1 MNGRIGIGLLLI
13 AALACVSRRADAIAV
28 PNLCIP
34 ARMAPA
40 ATTIPHNFPGFG
52 YDAPNATSTNVHLV
66 DTTKGAGEL
75 PLTFGPVTGPWN
87 KVVPQAG
94 FTVGDSYTLTFDSL
108 CYGMTLPEQK
118 PITFTVVADAP
129 MPTALG
135 AVMGTPTA
143 VVKNHGTSEV
153 TLDATYTLV
162 AEMKPWAAV
171 YELVLTLDGKPL
183 ETHPTVSA
191 AADTVHVTSRG
202 WCDDMS
208 AKVTNHVLTLRATM
222 PLAPT
227 LETPMSELA
236 FTCPAAHIVTPTPAT
251 LTPPASTDTGSGTP
265 TTGSSHS
272 GCSMSVGS
280 RGDGALSGIGLAL
293 GLAMV
298 LRKRTKKG
306 AR

>member
-1 MNGRIGIGLLLI
+1 MNGRIGIGLLLF
-13 AALACVSRRADAIAV
+13 AALACVSRRAEAFAA
-28 PNLCIP
+28 PNISIP

-52 YDAPNATSTNVHLV
+52 YDAPNAQSSNVHLV
-66 DTTKGAGEL
+66 DTTKGAAEL

-94 FTVGDSYTLTFDSL
+94 FTVGDSYTLSFDSL
-108 CYGMTLPEQK
+108 CYGMALPEQK
-118 PITFTVVADAP
+118 PLTFTIVADAP
-129 MPTALG
+129 LPTMLG
-135 AVMGTPTA
+135 DVMGTPTV

-153 TLDATYTLV
+153 TFDATYTLA

-171 YELVLTLDGKPL
+171 YELVLTLNGRPL

-191 AADTVHVTSRG
+191 GGDTVHIASRG
-202 WCDDMS
+202 WCDDAG
-208 AKVTNHVLTLRATM
+208 AKNTKNVVSLRATM
-222 PLAPT
+222 PFATT
-227 LETPMSELA
+227 LETPPTELA

-251 LTPPASTDTGSGTP
+251 LTPPTDTGSSAP
-265 TTGSSHS
+265 TTGSSRG
-272 GCSMSVGS
+272 GCSVRPGS
-280 RGDGALSGIGLAL
+280 ESGGALGAIGVAL
-293 GLAMV
+293 GLAIV